1 MSGISSATNNSTVVR
16 AASKEKTHPEFLR
29 ALGVSA
35 VNWFEVYFTSAA
47 VADAFSA
54 NTPLGRSV
62 TQSVCTRS
70 HP

>member
-1 MSGISSATNNSTVVR
+1 MSGMSSSPQGR
-16 AASKEKTHPEFLR
+16 AAENYQSANENALGFLR

-35 VNWFEVYFTSAA
+35 VNWFEIYVASAA
-47 VADAFSA
+47 AAFSA
-54 NTPLGRSV
+54 GTPLGRSV